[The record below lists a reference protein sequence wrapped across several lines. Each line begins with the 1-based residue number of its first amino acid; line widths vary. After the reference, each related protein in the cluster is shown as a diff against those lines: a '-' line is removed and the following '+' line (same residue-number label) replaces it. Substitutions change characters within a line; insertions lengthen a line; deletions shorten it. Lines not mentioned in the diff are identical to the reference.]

1 MSDKEKVLHLLE
13 SKNLTAAQF
22 ADAIGIPRSS
32 ISHILSERNRLSMDI
47 ARKIVKHYPEVTFE
61 WLCDENPAVAAS
73 APKNSPQTAYNQ
85 SFRADFAANS
95 RPPES
100 PRKNG
105 AAPKVD
111 WWQSRGE
118 ETAHSEGKHVVKM
131 IVFYSDQTW
140 AEII

>member
-47 ARKIVKHYPEVTFE
+47 TRKIVKHYPEVTFE
-61 WLCDENPAVAAS
+61 WLCDENPAAPVQAA
-73 APKNSPQTAYNQ
+73 KNQPQPAYSQ
-85 SFRADFAANS
+85 SFRSEFPSNS

-111 WWQSRGE
+111 WLHSRGE
-118 ETAHSEGKHVVKM
+118 ETAHQEGKHVVKM